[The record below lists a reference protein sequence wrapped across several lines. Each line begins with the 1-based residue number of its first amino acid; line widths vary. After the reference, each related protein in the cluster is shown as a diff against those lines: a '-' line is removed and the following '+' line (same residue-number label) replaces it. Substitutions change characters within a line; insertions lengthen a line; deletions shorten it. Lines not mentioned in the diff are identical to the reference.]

1 MTIQGDHHVSS
12 KQIQITTGAVLAAAS
27 LAVLAAIASLAGTAV
42 AHDRPAGR
50 LTQVHLATVAA
61 ARSAKLELR
70 SSSLGKI
77 LTNGRGF
84 TLYMFSRDAKNK
96 DRCVTTSGCKQIWP
110 MATTHGKPIGARGV
124 KASLL
129 GAIKLPGG
137 VQQVT
142 YAGHPLYTYS
152 GDSGPAQTDYV
163 GARQFGGVWHA
174 VGATGKP
181 LG

>member
-1 MTIQGDHHVSS
+1 MTTQGDHHVSS

-27 LAVLAAIASLAGTAV
+27 LAALAAIASLAGTAI

-50 LTQVHLATVAA
+50 LAKVRLATVAA
-61 ARSAKLELR
+61 AKPAKIELR
-70 SSSLGKI
+70 RSSLGKI

-84 TLYMFSRDAKNK
+84 TVYMFSRDARNK
-96 DRCVTTSGCKQIWP
+96 DRCVTTSGCKQVWP
-110 MATTHGKPIGARGV
+110 FASTHGKPTAAGGV

-129 GAIKLPGG
+129 GTIKLPGG

-142 YAGHPLYTYS
+142 YAGHPLYMYS

-174 VGATGKP
+174 VSAAGKP
-181 LG
+181 VG